1 MRLAVIFAVMLLI
14 IPFAYASGHGSLIYA
29 TGVQVSVPVNAT
41 PVVITTPT
49 AETPGTAPG
58 LNAIPAPGSF
68 DTKMQPIVSPNIGRA
83 VSMGTVV
90 VNKTII
96 APGSFDTKMQP
107 VVSQDIGNAVGSVS
121 AAFNGTRESLSCPS
135 ATIQEPG
142 LPSPFFSETKDDCQL
157 KSNPDEVE
165 EYLQELEAIV
175 EDCRSRQNTNY
186 DSASMINQNLH
197 IQIDQLKIAPE
208 PDMMYFQPART
219 MCSIIEPVGALEG
232 DLDSSGGLD
241 DNTQYTKWLFNIAK
255 DVKYYCGKIDNMV
268 AEIADNCRHL
278 NEEIECE
285 MEQGGLESE
294 NEKSAYHSQLNTA
307 IDSIHYSSEQMT
319 TFYYPST
326 LKTYGFGNF
335 RQYFNNGTNIDCTL
349 KMAVS
354 NADKI
359 GAQAGNPVVH
369 VVKNIFSFLFGWWK

>member
-41 PVVITTPT
+41 RAVITTPT
-49 AETPGTAPG
+49 AETPDTAPG

-68 DTKMQPIVSPNIGRA
+68 DTKMQPIVSPDIGRA
-83 VSMGTVV
+83 VVSV
-90 VNKTII
+90 
-96 APGSFDTKMQP
+96 P
-107 VVSQDIGNAVGSVS
+107 VSRIPMPVISTAQIQNAAGGVS
-121 AAFNGTRESLSCPS
+121 AFAGSANITRESLSCPS
-135 ATIQEPG
+135 AAMQETT
-142 LPSPFFSETKDDCQL
+142 LPAQFFSEDKTDCQL
-157 KSNPDEVE
+157 KSNPEEVE

-175 EDCRSRQNTNY
+175 EDCKSRQNTNY
-186 DSASMINQNLH
+186 DAASSVNQNLH

-208 PDMMYFQPART
+208 PDMTQIQPSRT
-219 MCSIIEPVGALEG
+219 ICSISEPIEDIS
-232 DLDSSGGLD
+232 DLDSGSGLD

-268 AEIADNCRHL
+268 AEVADECRQL
-278 NEEIECE
+278 NEEVECE
-285 MEQGGLESE
+285 MDQGGLPSE
-294 NEKSAYHSQLNTA
+294 GTKTAYHAKLNTA
-307 IDSIHYSSEQMT
+307 IDSIRYSYEQMS

-326 LKTYGFGNF
+326 LKTYDFGNF
-335 RQYFNNGTNIDCTL
+335 RLYFNNGTNIDCTL
-349 KMAVS
+349 KMAEMP
-354 NADKI
+354 NAENI

>member
-41 PVVITTPT
+41 RAVITTPT
-49 AETPGTAPG
+49 AETPDTAPG

-107 VVSQDIGNAVGSVS
+107 VVSQDIGNAVGSISS
-121 AAFNGTRESLSCPS
+121 ALNGTRESLSCPS
-135 ATIQEPG
+135 ATMQETA
-142 LPSPFFSETKDDCQL
+142 LPAQFFSEDKSDCQL

-175 EDCRSRQNTNY
+175 EDCKSRINTNR
-186 DSASMINQNLH
+186 DAASNANQMLH
-197 IQIDQLKIAPE
+197 AQIDQLKIAPE
-208 PDMMYFQPART
+208 PDMTQIQPSRT
-219 MCSIIEPVGALEG
+219 MCSISEPIG
-232 DLDSSGGLD
+232 DLSDLDSGGLD

-268 AEIADNCRHL
+268 AEIADECRLL
-278 NEEIECE
+278 NKEIECE
-285 MEQGGLESE
+285 MNQGGLESE
-294 NEKSAYHSQLNTA
+294 DEKSAYHSQLNTA
-307 IDSIHYSSEQMT
+307 IDSVNMAYNHLE

-326 LKTYGFGNF
+326 LKTYDFGNF
-335 RQYFNNGTNIDCTL
+335 RLYFNNGTNIDCTL
-349 KMAVS
+349 KMAEVP
-354 NADKI
+354 NAENV